1 MNEEL
6 MARLAL
12 DSILGGNG
20 NNESNEDEVFCT
32 SIKEAIICFKPHMYP
47 NGARYRRELVDFI
60 CEESNN
66 VYGDADEFHNLI
78 MDVFRTGDYFSGIKL
93 CQYALRT
100 YPYNCDILGDAIKAA
115 SDGGRFDLAEEFY
128 SAASTM
134 DRSIWN
140 FRLFLYSVDYY
151 QTRFKSNPKDRVA
164 IERAIELAEDYMKYF
179 PKDEHGYN
187 QRAECYILENK
198 REEAIQFLWRWI
210 FEPVNRDDPSSS
222 LITAQCCTTLLQ
234 ILNDSHEYN
243 DIIKVAKRGIRNS
256 KTVQLSSSVGYFAY
270 RWALAL
276 DAQVADNEYENE
288 RHILNAL
295 KRYQAAYDI
304 TGDMDFSNV
313 IEQNYSLLRSFVVNT
328 DSDPGPLIKHP
339 MAEKAKESNED

>member
-32 SIKEAIICFKPHMYP
+32 SIKEAIICFKSHMYP

-66 VYGDADEFHNLI
+66 VYGAADEFHNLI
-78 MDVFRTGDYFSGIKL
+78 MDVFETGDYFSGIKL

-115 SDGGRFDLAEEFY
+115 SDGGRFDLAEKFY

-140 FRLFLYSVDYY
+140 FRLFLYSV
-151 QTRFKSNPKDRVA
+151 N
-164 IERAIELAEDYMKYF
+164 
-179 PKDEHGYN
+179 
-187 QRAECYILENK
+187 
-198 REEAIQFLWRWI
+198 
-210 FEPVNRDDPSSS
+210 
-222 LITAQCCTTLLQ
+222 
-234 ILNDSHEYN
+234 
-243 DIIKVAKRGIRNS
+243 
-256 KTVQLSSSVGYFAY
+256 
-270 RWALAL
+270 
-276 DAQVADNEYENE
+276 
-288 RHILNAL
+288 
-295 KRYQAAYDI
+295 
-304 TGDMDFSNV
+304 
-313 IEQNYSLLRSFVVNT
+313 
-328 DSDPGPLIKHP
+328 
-339 MAEKAKESNED
+339 